1 MLIPHSL
8 QNKRTNIDQKQ
19 QDGLIFDFGIHRD
32 TTISEISG
40 LYLRVFGN
48 LDLSKNKD
56 DEIFSY
62 IIFLDFQYFVF

>member
-40 LYLRVFGN
+40 LCL
-48 LDLSKNKD
+48 
-56 DEIFSY
+56 
-62 IIFLDFQYFVF
+62 